1 MIPQFNTVYN
11 WLAQGQHTWQRVRTA
26 LSTPP
31 LERPNLAQLARH
43 PEQWPRL
50 VTECPVA
57 QRYLKLL
64 GPLDWDHFPER
75 DPHRAWPGSPPLP
88 RAPFVAAYLIKL
100 DQQRRYMADL
110 RTYLVEHPAL
120 VWVLGFPLH
129 PAPAFAWGFD
139 PEASVP
145 DHRLFLTV
153 LRTLDNAVLQFLLDN
168 TVQVLR
174 QELPAEINFGRTI
187 ALDTKHII
195 AWIKEN
201 NPKTFI
207 KEGRYDKSCQ
217 PTADPDCRLGVKRR
231 RNQKTKKELLSAVA
245 TPSRLAQPA
254 AKTAVT
260 EIYWGYGSGIVTTKV
275 PDWGEFILAELTL
288 PFNQADVAYFFPL
301 MSATEHRLGFRPPYA
316 ALDAAFDSHYVYDYF
331 DQAGGFA
338 AVPFSHRGGTE
349 PRRFDPDGLPLCAA
363 GLAMPRKHSFTN
375 RKGLVP
381 HRQVRYACPLFHP
394 EPTDLPCPIHHK
406 RWAKGGCTTCLVDSP
421 GARIR
426 HQLDRQSQDYKQV
439 YNQRSAT
446 ERINALAV
454 ELGIERPKFRNR
466 RSITNSNS
474 LIYILLNLR
483 AIHRIRRKKQPLGGA
498 PSNGSES

>member
-1 MIPQFNTVYN
+1 MITKFNTVYN
-11 WLAQGQHTWQRVRTA
+11 WLAQGQHTWQRLRSA
-26 LSTPP
+26 LSALP

-43 PEQWPRL
+43 PEQLPRR
-50 VTECPVA
+50 VTECAVA

-64 GPLDWDHFPER
+64 GSLDWDHFPER
-75 DPHRAWPGSPPLP
+75 DAHHAWPGSPPLP
-88 RAPFVAAYLIKL
+88 RAPFVAAYLVKL
-100 DQQRRYMADL
+100 DQQKRYMSDL
-110 RTYLVEHPAL
+110 RTYLIEHPAL
-120 VWVLGFPLH
+120 IWILGFPLQPS
-129 PAPAFAWGFD
+129 PACPWGFD

-153 LRTLDNAVLQFLLDN
+153 LRTLDNAGLQFLLDS
-168 TVQVLR
+168 TVQTLR
-174 QELPAEINFGRTI
+174 QELPSELDFGQTI

-207 KEGRYDKSCQ
+207 KEGRYDKTRQ
-217 PTADPDCRLGVKRR
+217 PAADPDCRLGVKKR
-231 RNQKTKKELLSAVA
+231 RNQKTKQEANSTVP
-245 TPSRLAQPA
+245 TPTCLAQPA
-254 AKTAVT
+254 TKTAVA
-260 EIYWGYGSGIVTTKV
+260 EVYWGYGSGLVATKV

-301 MSATEHRLGFRPPYA
+301 MAATERRLGFRPKYA
-316 ALDAAFDSHYVYDYF
+316 TLDAAFDTHYVYDYF
-331 DQAGGFA
+331 NQPGGFA

-349 PRRFDPDGLPLCAA
+349 PRRFDPDGLPLCQA
-363 GLAMPRKHSFTN
+363 GLSMPAKHAFIN

-381 HRQVRYACPLFHP
+381 HRQVRYACPLCHP
-394 EPTDLPCPIHHK
+394 QPTGQPCPINHK
-406 RWAKGGCTTCLVDSP
+406 HYSKGGCATCLVDSP
-421 GARIR
+421 GARLR
-426 HQLDRQSQDYKQV
+426 HQLDRQSELYKLV

-466 RSITNSNS
+466 RSIANTNT

-483 AIHRIRRKKQPLGGA
+483 AIQRVRCKKQPLTGTA
-498 PSNGSES
+498 STSSES